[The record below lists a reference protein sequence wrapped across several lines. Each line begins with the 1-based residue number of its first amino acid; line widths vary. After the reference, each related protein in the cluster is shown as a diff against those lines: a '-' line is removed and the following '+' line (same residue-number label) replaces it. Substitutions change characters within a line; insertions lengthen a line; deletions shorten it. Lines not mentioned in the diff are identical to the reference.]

1 MGFFGDEDEA
11 FDLFV
16 LHELDKQNKKS
27 GGCMLSLL
35 LVLLMCVVLTLSAC
49 GKQQPDQT
57 KESGK
62 ATAEVEDSAEA
73 DEVPAAEGTVEE
85 EPGHGKLLYMGHA
98 SIRIQTPEGKV
109 IYIDP

>member
-35 LVLLMCVVLTLSAC
+35 LVLLMCVVLTLTAC
-49 GKQQPDQT
+49 GKEQPDQ
-57 KESGK
+57 KEESEGQSRRRPVTANCSIWAMPASGSK
-62 ATAEVEDSAEA
+62 R
-73 DEVPAAEGTVEE
+73 
-85 EPGHGKLLYMGHA
+85 L
-98 SIRIQTPEGKV
+98 KV
-109 IYIDP
+109 R

>member
-49 GKQQPDQT
+49 GKEQPDQ
-57 KESGK
+57 
-62 ATAEVEDSAEA
+62 
-73 DEVPAAEGTVEE
+73 
-85 EPGHGKLLYMGHA
+85 
-98 SIRIQTPEGKV
+98 
-109 IYIDP
+109 

>member
-35 LVLLMCVVLTLSAC
+35 LVLLMCVVLALSAC
-49 GKQQPDQT
+49 GKEQPDQT

-62 ATAEVEDSAEA
+62 TTEKADSAEA
-73 DEVPAAEGTVEE
+73 DEVPTVLNGLGIAIISTSKGMMTDKEARKGSLGGE
-85 EPGHGKLLYMGHA
+85 VVA
-98 SIRIQTPEGKV
+98 
-109 IYIDP
+109 YIW